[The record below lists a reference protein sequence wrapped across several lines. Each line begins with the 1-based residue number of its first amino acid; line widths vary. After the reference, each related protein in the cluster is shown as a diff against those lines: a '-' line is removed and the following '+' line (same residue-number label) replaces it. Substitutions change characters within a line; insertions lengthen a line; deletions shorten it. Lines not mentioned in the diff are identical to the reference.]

1 MARELIDDTLR
12 VWLGL
17 NAQKTESAV
26 RVPLA
31 LDIASMSAL
40 WQTRT
45 RSLFLFQEIRG
56 DEDESAITK
65 ASFIGRDLM
74 FLDDVVEAPITL
86 YINSPGGDI
95 TGGLALIQIMRNL
108 RSPVHTVVMG
118 QAVSMAAIVAV
129 AGDRRLA
136 YPWARW
142 LLHRGKAEAGG
153 DADDIAIAAKELK
166 ILDGYADFLLTQRTR
181 IPAERLKRFQ
191 QKDRWF
197 GTDEAVKWGMV
208 DHIVVPRKGPEKW
221 IPDRVF
227 LKSLRE
233 KEDEDERDDDP
244 TAAKAVETKE
254 TPT

>member
-1 MARELIDDTLR
+1 MADRLVDDKLR
-12 VWLGL
+12 LWLGL
-17 NAQKTESAV
+17 PLQAPEAAV
-26 RVPLA
+26 RMPLA

-45 RSLFLFQEIRG
+45 RSLFLFQEIDSEENG
-56 DEDESAITK
+56 HDVTK
-65 ASFIGRDLM
+65 ASFLGRDLM
-74 FLDDVVEAPITL
+74 FLDDVAEEPITL

-118 QAVSMAAIVAV
+118 QAASMAAIVAV
-129 AGDRRLA
+129 AGDRRIA

-181 IPAERLKRFQ
+181 IPSERLKRFQ
-191 QKDRWF
+191 RKDRWF
-197 GTDEAVKWGMV
+197 GTDEAIKWGIV
-208 DHIVVPRKGPEKW
+208 DGIITPRKGPEKW

-233 KEDEDERDDDP
+233 KEDEDERDDEP
-244 TAAKAVETKE
+244 GAKTTETKE
-254 TPT
+254 TTP